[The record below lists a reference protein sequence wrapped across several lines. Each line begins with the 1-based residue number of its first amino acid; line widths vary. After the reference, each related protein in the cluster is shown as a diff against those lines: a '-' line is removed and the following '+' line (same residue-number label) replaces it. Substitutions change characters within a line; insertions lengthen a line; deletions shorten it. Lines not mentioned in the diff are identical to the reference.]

1 MSLHRDLLQQARSL
15 VSKEPRRPKQASL
28 RRAVSAA
35 YYALFH
41 LLISE
46 SSRLLIAKQ
55 NLKELRTVVSRAF
68 VHEEMKKASQA
79 FAFGLLP
86 TALKTIVGVI
96 PSTLK
101 QIADTFVE
109 LQEARYEADYDV
121 GKTFTR
127 SEVLEL
133 VRRAEDAFQIW
144 STIRGDK
151 SSDVYLASL
160 LLWTKWRK
168 GITERRRELTA
179 RQA

>member
-55 NLKELRTVVSRAF
+55 NLKELRILASRAF
-68 VHEEMKKASQA
+68 VHSEMKQASKV
-79 FAFGLLP
+79 FASGSLP
-86 TALKTIVGVI
+86 TALKTIVGAV
-96 PSTLK
+96 PPALK
-101 QIADTFVE
+101 RVADTFVE
-109 LQEARYEADYDV
+109 LQEARHEADYDI
-121 GKTFTR
+121 GQRFTR

-133 VRRAEDAFQIW
+133 VHRAEDVFTVW
-144 STIRGDK
+144 DTIRGHQ

-160 LLWTKWRK
+160 LLWKKWHY
-168 GITERRRELTA
+168 
-179 RQA
+179 